1 MNRAI
6 PPTEALGYLVLAI
19 LFGLAMAGCQGMTP
33 ALAGKTN
40 YNVEFTDTTADQ
52 NTTYKMQIKAPA
64 GVDLASVTGMSY
76 DWQPDGSGGIR
87 VSSDAGIDT
96 TQQAAA
102 AVEVGRQQIE
112 AMNVVLNA
120 LAPILGQQIQSNDN
134 QTRMETEGKGE
145 KLRAAIELIEREM
158 ARQVAAEKE

>member
-1 MNRAI
+1 MKSI
-6 PPTEALGYLVLAI
+6 YAI
-19 LFGLAMAGCQGMTP
+19 LALLLAGCQGMTP
-33 ALAGKTN
+33 ALAGKTH
-40 YNVEFTDTTADQ
+40 YNVEFQDTTADQ
-52 NTTYKMQIKAPA
+52 NTVYKMDIRAPA
-64 GVDLASVTGMSY
+64 GVDLASVAAMSY

-87 VSSDAGIDT
+87 VSSDAGVDT

-158 ARQVAAEKE
+158 ARQDAAEKE

>member
-1 MNRAI
+1 MKSA
-6 PPTEALGYLVLAI
+6 YAI
-19 LFGLAMAGCQGMTP
+19 LALLLAGCQGMTP

-40 YNVEFTDTTADQ
+40 YSVEFQDTTADQ
-52 NTTYKMQIKAPA
+52 NTTYRMQIKAPA
-64 GVDLASVTGMSY
+64 GVDLASVAAMSY

-112 AMNVVLNA
+112 AINLVLNA
-120 LAPILGQQIQSNDN
+120 LAPVIGQQIQSNDN
-134 QTRMETEGKGE
+134 QTRMRTENDGE
-145 KLRAAIELIEREM
+145 KLRAAIELIEKEM
-158 ARQVAAEKE
+158 ARQEAE

>member
-1 MNRAI
+1 MKASC
-6 PPTEALGYLVLAI
+6 AI
-19 LFGLAMAGCQGMTP
+19 LALLLAGCQGMTP

-40 YNVEFTDTTADQ
+40 YDVEFTDTTADQ
-52 NTTYKMQIKAPA
+52 NTTYRMKIKAPA

-76 DWQPDGSGGIR
+76 DWEPDGSGGIR
-87 VSSDAGIDT
+87 VSSDAGVDT

-134 QTRMETEGKGE
+134 QTRIETEGKGE

-158 ARQVAAEKE
+158 ARQDAAEKE

>member
-1 MNRAI
+1 MKASC
-6 PPTEALGYLVLAI
+6 AI
-19 LFGLAMAGCQGMTP
+19 LALFLAGCQGMTP

-40 YNVEFTDTTADQ
+40 YNVEFSDTTADQ
-52 NTTYKMQIKAPA
+52 NTVYKMNIKAPA

-87 VSSDAGIDT
+87 VSTDAGVDT

-112 AMNVVLNA
+112 AINLVLNA
-120 LAPILGQQIQSNDN
+120 LAPVIGQQIQSNDN
-134 QTRMETEGKGE
+134 QARMDNETKAE
-145 KLRAAIELIEREM
+145 KLRAAIALIEAEM
-158 ARQVAAEKE
+158 ARQAGRDQE

>member
-1 MNRAI
+1 MKSA
-6 PPTEALGYLVLAI
+6 YAI
-19 LFGLAMAGCQGMTP
+19 LALLLAGCQGMTP

-40 YNVEFTDTTADQ
+40 YDVEFTDTTADQ
-52 NTTYKMQIKAPA
+52 NTTYRMQIKAPA

-112 AMNVVLNA
+112 AINLVLNA
-120 LAPILGQQIQSNDN
+120 LAPVIGQQIQSNDN
-134 QTRMETEGKGE
+134 QTRMRTENDGE
-145 KLRAAIELIEREM
+145 KLRAAIALIEKEM
-158 ARQVAAEKE
+158 ARQAAEEDK